1 MLEKVLKLQTML
13 KMLAMRQINA
23 KALIAAKGLSFI
35 KILKLSDYI
44 LEKEDILL
52 VVLHHNSY

>member
-52 VVLHHNSY
+52 VVLRHNSY